1 MFARIKRVGSY
12 AYLQLVR
19 TERQAGRPRQRVLA
33 TLGRAENLQSSGE
46 LDGLLRSLS
55 QYSPR
60 ALTLICG
67 QAEPTTR
74 TWKLG
79 PVLVFERL
87 WQRLGLR
94 EILEGLLVDRQFGF
108 AVERAVF
115 VTVLHRLCVSGSDR
129 QAERWREGYWLP
141 GTEALALHHWY
152 RAMGWLGQGLPAKP
166 PNVPTP
172 FGPRC
177 VKDQIEEA
185 LFARRRDLFSSLSVA
200 FFDTTSLYFEG
211 QGGQSLGRR
220 GKSKDHRP
228 DLRQMVV
235 GVVLDQSGQPVC
247 SHLWPGNTTDVKS
260 LVPVAKDLQQR
271 FGVERIC
278 VVADRGMISAQTI
291 AQLEAMGWDYILG
304 ARMRS
309 QSEVR
314 DEVVGKLTAVPQ
326 GFAVVHP
333 EREQAKDP
341 SPLAVKEVWVGDHRY
356 VVCYNAE
363 QARKDA
369 HDRTGIVAGLRQ
381 ALRAGDKSLV
391 GNQGYRRYLKNAGHH
406 FEIDEAK
413 LEQEARYDGVW
424 VLRTNT
430 ALATSAVAL
439 RYKELWRVERLFRD
453 TKSLVRTRPIY
464 HKLDETIRGH
474 VFCSFL
480 ALVVLRELDRCLEQ
494 AGVEVEWNEV
504 LRDLKA
510 LQRMELQEGN
520 KRMWVRSQVQ
530 GCCAQVFKA
539 VGLALPPVLQLADA
553 PSPQRS
559 DGNDDGRDQ
568 M

>member
-19 TERQAGRPRQRVLA
+19 TERQDGRPRQRVLA
-33 TLGRAENLQSSGE
+33 TLGRVESLQARGE

-55 QYSPR
+55 QYSPQ
-60 ALTLICG
+60 ALALICG
-67 QAEPTTR
+67 QSEPATR

-79 PVLVFERL
+79 PALVFGRL
-87 WQRLGLR
+87 WQRLGLG
-94 EILEGLLVDRQFGF
+94 EILDGLLAARQFGF

-141 GTEALALHHWY
+141 GTEGLVLHHWY
-152 RAMGWLGQGLPAKP
+152 RAMAWLGQALPPGQQAGA
-166 PNVPTP
+166 TP

-177 VKDQIEEA
+177 VKDQVEEG

-235 GVVLDQSGQPVC
+235 GVVLDQAGQPVC
-247 SHLWPGNTTDVKS
+247 SHLWPGNTADVKS
-260 LVPVAKDLQQR
+260 LVPVAQDLQQR
-271 FGVERIC
+271 FGVGRIC
-278 VVADRGMISAQTI
+278 VVADRGMISAETL
-291 AQLEAMGWDYILG
+291 AQLETMGWEYILG

-314 DEVVGKLTAVPQ
+314 DAVVGKLTEVPE

-333 EREQAKDP
+333 ERERAKDP
-341 SPLAVKEVWVGDHRY
+341 SPLAVQEVQVGDHRY

-369 HDRTGIVAGLRQ
+369 HDRAAIVAGLRQ
-381 ALRAGDKSLV
+381 ALRAGDKRLV

-406 FEIDEAK
+406 FEVDEAK
-413 LEQEARYDGVW
+413 LAQEARYDGLW

-430 ALATSAVAL
+430 DLGAAAGAL

-480 ALVVLRELDRCLEQ
+480 ALVLLRELDRCLEQ
-494 AGVEVEWNEV
+494 ARVRVEWNDL

-510 LQRMELQEGN
+510 RQRMERQEGP

-530 GCCAQVFKA
+530 GCCAQVFHA
-539 VGLALPPVLQLADA
+539 VGLALPPVLELADRT
-553 PSPQRS
+553 PTSPP
-559 DGNDDGRDQ
+559 
-568 M
+568 

>member
-1 MFARIKRVGSY
+1 M
-12 AYLQLVR
+12 
-19 TERQAGRPRQRVLA
+19 LA
-33 TLGRAENLQSSGE
+33 TLGRVEHLQSGGE

-55 QYSPR
+55 QYSPQ
-60 ALTLICG
+60 ALALVCG
-67 QAEPTTR
+67 QTPPTTR

-87 WQRLGLR
+87 WQRLGLG
-94 EILEGLLVDRQFGF
+94 EILNGLLAGRQFGF
-108 AVERAVF
+108 AVERAIF

-129 QAERWREGYWLP
+129 QAERWRQGYWLP
-141 GTEALALHHWY
+141 GTEGLALHHWY
-152 RAMGWLGQGLPAKP
+152 RAMAWLGKALAAGP
-166 PNVPTP
+166 PEARPL
-172 FGPRC
+172 GPRC

-211 QGGQSLGRR
+211 QGGESLGRR

-260 LVPVAKDLQQR
+260 LVPVARDLQQR
-271 FGVERIC
+271 FGVGRIC
-278 VVADRGMISAQTI
+278 VVADRGMISAQTM

-309 QSEVR
+309 QIEVR
-314 DEVVGKLTAVPQ
+314 DEVVGRLTAVPQ

-341 SPLAVKEVWVGDHRY
+341 SPLAVKEVWVGAHRY

-369 HDRTGIVAGLRQ
+369 HDRAAIVVGLRQ

-413 LEQEARYDGVW
+413 LQQEARYDGLW

-430 ALATSAVAL
+430 DLATAAVAL

-464 HKLDETIRGH
+464 HKRDQTIRGH

-480 ALVVLRELDRCLEQ
+480 ALVLLRELDRCLEQ
-494 AGVEVEWNEV
+494 AGIDAEWNDV

-510 LQRMELQEGN
+510 LQRMELQEGD
-520 KRMWVRSQVQ
+520 KRMWIRSQVQ

-539 VGLALPPVLQLADA
+539 VGLAVGWGLLISSDSRGTAVGLALPPVLQLADA
-553 PSPQRS
+553 PSPPRS
-559 DGNDDGRDQ
+559 EWDDNGRGQ

>member
-1 MFARIKRVGSY
+1 MFARIKRVGAY

-19 TERQAGRPRQRVLA
+19 TERREGRPRQRVLA
-33 TLGRAENLQSSGE
+33 TLGRVEALQASGE

-55 QYSPR
+55 EYSPQ
-60 ALTLICG
+60 ALALICG
-67 QAEPTTR
+67 QTEPSTW

-79 PVLVFERL
+79 PCLVFQRL
-87 WQRLGLR
+87 WQRLGLDK
-94 EILEGLLVDRQFGF
+94 ILEELLAPRQFGF

-115 VTVLHRLCVSGSDR
+115 VTVLQRLCVSGSDR
-129 QAERWREGYWLP
+129 QAERWRASYWLP
-141 GTEALALHHWY
+141 GTEGLALHHWY
-152 RAMGWLGQGLPAKP
+152 RAMAWLGGALPHSQQTEA
-166 PNVPTP
+166 TP
-172 FGPRC
+172 LGPRC
-177 VKDQIEEA
+177 VKDQVEEA
-185 LFARRRDLFSSLSVA
+185 LFARRQDLFSSLSVV

-235 GVVLDQSGQPVC
+235 GVVLDQAGQPVC
-247 SHLWPGNTTDVKS
+247 SHLWPGNTADVKS
-260 LVPVAKDLQQR
+260 LGPVAKDLQRR
-271 FGVERIC
+271 FGVGRIC

-291 AQLEAMGWDYILG
+291 RELETLGWEYILG

-309 QSEVR
+309 QREVR
-314 DEVVGKLTAVPQ
+314 DGVVGKLTEVPE

-333 EREQAKDP
+333 ERQRAKDP
-341 SPLAVKEVWVGDHRY
+341 SPLAVKEVRVGAHRY

-363 QARKDA
+363 PARKDA
-369 HDRTGIVAGLRQ
+369 HDREAIVAGLRQ

-391 GNQGYRRYLKNAGHH
+391 GNQGYRRYLRNAGHH

-413 LEQEARYDGVW
+413 LEQEARYDGLW

-430 ALATSAVAL
+430 DLEMARVAL

-480 ALVVLRELDRCLEQ
+480 ALVLLRELDRCLEG
-494 AGVEVEWNEV
+494 AGLRIEWNDL

-510 LQRMELQEGN
+510 LQRMELQEGS

-530 GCCAQVFKA
+530 GCCAQVFSA
-539 VGLALPPVLQLADA
+539 VGLALPPVLQLADP
-553 PSPQRS
+553 PSASPS
-559 DGNDDGRDQ
+559 
-568 M
+568 

>member
-1 MFARIKRVGSY
+1 MFARIKRVGAY

-19 TERQAGRPRQRVLA
+19 TERHGGPPRQRVLA
-33 TLGRAENLQSSGE
+33 TLGRVEHLQSCGE

-55 QYSPR
+55 QYSPQ
-60 ALTLICG
+60 ALALVCG
-67 QAEPTTR
+67 QTQPTTR

-79 PVLVFERL
+79 PVRVFERL
-87 WQRLGLR
+87 WQRLGLG
-94 EILEGLLVDRQFGF
+94 EMLNGLLAGRQFGF
-108 AVERAVF
+108 GVERAIF

-129 QAERWREGYWLP
+129 QAERWRQGYWLP
-141 GTEALALHHWY
+141 GTEGLALHHWY
-152 RAMGWLGQGLPAKP
+152 RALAWLGETLAAGP
-166 PNVPTP
+166 PGARPL
-172 FGPRC
+172 GPRC

-211 QGGQSLGRR
+211 PGGESLGRR

-247 SHLWPGNTTDVKS
+247 SHLWLGNTTDVKS
-260 LVPVAKDLQQR
+260 LVPVARDWQQR
-271 FGVERIC
+271 FGVGQIC
-278 VVADRGMISAQTI
+278 VVADRGMISAPTI
-291 AQLEAMGWDYILG
+291 AQLEVMGWEYILG

-333 EREQAKDP
+333 ERERAKDP
-341 SPLAVKEVWVGDHRY
+341 SPLAVKEVRVGAHRY
-356 VVCYNAE
+356 GVCYNAE

-369 HDRTGIVAGLRQ
+369 HDRAAIVAGLRQ

-391 GNQGYRRYLKNAGHH
+391 GNQGDRRYLKSAGHH

-413 LEQEARYDGVW
+413 LQPEARYDGLW

-430 ALATSAVAL
+430 DLAAAAVAL

-453 TKSLVRTRPIY
+453 TKSLVRTRPIC
-464 HKLDETIRGH
+464 HKPDPTIQGH

-480 ALVVLRELDRCLEQ
+480 ALVLLRELDQCLEQ
-494 AGVEVEWNEV
+494 AGLHAEWNDV

-510 LQRMELQEGN
+510 LQRMELQEGD
-520 KRMWVRSQVQ
+520 KRMWIRS
-530 GCCAQVFKA
+530 
-539 VGLALPPVLQLADA
+539 
-553 PSPQRS
+553 
-559 DGNDDGRDQ
+559 
-568 M
+568 

>member
-1 MFARIKRVGSY
+1 MFARIKRVGAY

-19 TERQAGRPRQRVLA
+19 TERQEGRPRQRVLA
-33 TLGRAENLQSSGE
+33 TLGRVEALQIGGE

-60 ALTLICG
+60 ALALICG
-67 QAEPTTR
+67 QSEPRTR

-79 PVLVFERL
+79 PALVFERL
-87 WQRLGLR
+87 WQRLGLG
-94 EILEGLLVDRQFGF
+94 EILEGLLAQRQFGF

-141 GTEALALHHWY
+141 GTEGLALHHWY
-152 RAMGWLGQGLPAKP
+152 RAMAWLGEALPEGQQTGA
-166 PNVPTP
+166 TP

-177 VKDQIEEA
+177 VKDQVEEG

-235 GVVLDQSGQPVC
+235 GVVLDQAGQPVC
-247 SHLWPGNTTDVKS
+247 THLWPGNTADVKS
-260 LVPVAKDLQQR
+260 LVPVAQDLQQR
-271 FGVERIC
+271 FGVGRIC
-278 VVADRGMISAQTI
+278 VVADRGMISAETLT
-291 AQLEAMGWDYILG
+291 QLEGMGWEYILG

-314 DEVVGKLTAVPQ
+314 DAVVGKLTEVPE
-326 GFAVVHP
+326 GFAIVHP
-333 EREQAKDP
+333 DRERAKDP
-341 SPLAVKEVWVGDHRY
+341 SPLAVKEVQIGTHRY
-356 VVCYNAE
+356 VVCYNGE

-369 HDRTGIVAGLRQ
+369 HDRTAIVAGLRQ

-391 GNQGYRRYLKNAGHH
+391 GNQGYRRYLRNAGSH

-413 LEQEARYDGVW
+413 LQQEARYDGLW

-430 ALATSAVAL
+430 DLGSAGVAL

-480 ALVVLRELDRCLEQ
+480 ALVLLRELDRCLEQ
-494 AGVEVEWNEV
+494 AGVRVEWNDL

-510 LQRMELQEGN
+510 LQRMELQEGP

-530 GCCAQVFKA
+530 GSCAQVFKA

-553 PSPQRS
+553 WPLQPEPE
-559 DGNDDGRDQ
+559 GEERDQ

>member
-1 MFARIKRVGSY
+1 MFARIKRVGFY

-33 TLGRAENLQSSGE
+33 TLGRVESLQSSGE
-46 LDGLLRSLS
+46 LDGLLRRLS

-60 ALTLICG
+60 ALALIWG
-67 QAEPTTR
+67 QTEPAAR

-94 EILEGLLVDRQFGF
+94 EILEGLLANRQFGF
-108 AVERAVF
+108 AVERTVF

-141 GTEALALHHWY
+141 GTEGLALHHWY
-152 RAMGWLGQGLPAKP
+152 RAMGWLGQGLPARP

-185 LFARRRDLFSSLSVA
+185 LFSRRRDLFSSLSVA

-291 AQLEAMGWDYILG
+291 AQLEAMGWEYILG

-341 SPLAVKEVWVGDHRY
+341 SPLAVKEVWVGAHRY

-369 HDRTGIVAGLRQ
+369 HDRAGIVAGLRQ

-413 LEQEARYDGVW
+413 REQEARYDGVW

-430 ALATSAVAL
+430 ALTTATVAL

-480 ALVVLRELDRCLEQ
+480 ALMVLRELDRCLEQ
-494 AGVEVEWNEV
+494 AGVAVEWNDG

-510 LQRMELQEGN
+510 LQRMELQEGD

-553 PSPQRS
+553 PSQNRAE
-559 DGNDDGRDQ
+559 GDDDRRDP

>member
-1 MFARIKRVGSY
+1 MLARIKRVGFY

-19 TERQAGRPRQRVLA
+19 TERQNGCPRQRVLA
-33 TLGRAENLQSSGE
+33 TLGRVEHLRNCGE

-55 QYSPR
+55 QYSPQ
-60 ALTLICG
+60 ALALVCG
-67 QAEPTTR
+67 QTQPTTR

-87 WQRLGLR
+87 GQRLGLG
-94 EILEGLLVDRQFGF
+94 EILAELLAERQFGF

-141 GTEALALHHWY
+141 GTEGLALHHGY
-152 RAMGWLGQGLPAKP
+152 RAMAWLGEALAEGP
-166 PNVPTP
+166 PGARP

-177 VKDQIEEA
+177 VKDQIEGA
-185 LFARRRDLFSSLSVA
+185 LFARRQDLFSSLSVA

-211 QGGQSLGRR
+211 QGGESLGRR

-260 LVPVAKDLQQR
+260 LVPVARDLQQR
-271 FGVERIC
+271 FGVGRIC

-291 AQLEAMGWDYILG
+291 AQLEAMGWEYILG

-314 DEVVGKLTAVPQ
+314 DEVVGKLSTVPQ

-333 EREQAKDP
+333 ERAQAKDP
-341 SPLAVKEVWVGDHRY
+341 SPLAVKEVWVGAHRY
-356 VVCYNAE
+356 VVGYNAE

-369 HDRTGIVAGLRQ
+369 HDRAAIVAGLRQ
-381 ALRAGDKSLV
+381 VLRAGDKKLV

-413 LEQEARYDGVW
+413 LQQEARYDGLW

-430 ALATSAVAL
+430 DLATAAVAL

-464 HKLDETIRGH
+464 HKLDQTIRGH

-480 ALVVLRELDRCLEQ
+480 ALVLLRELDRCLEQ
-494 AGVEVEWNEV
+494 AGVHAEWNDV

-510 LQRMELQEGN
+510 LQRMELQEGD
-520 KRMWVRSQVQ
+520 KRMWIRSQVQ
-530 GCCAQVFKA
+530 GYCTQVFKA

-553 PSPQRS
+553 PSPLRS
-559 DGNDDGRDQ
+559 ELDDDRRNR

>member
-19 TERQAGRPRQRVLA
+19 TERRDGRPRQRVLA
-33 TLGRAENLQSSGE
+33 TLGRVEALQVSGE

-55 QYSPR
+55 QYSPQ
-60 ALTLICG
+60 ALALICG
-67 QAEPTTR
+67 QTEPRTR

-79 PVLVFERL
+79 PALVFERL
-87 WQRLGLR
+87 WQRLGLG
-94 EILEGLLVDRQFGF
+94 EILEGLLAQRQFGF
-108 AVERAVF
+108 AVERALF

-129 QAERWREGYWLP
+129 QAERWRESYWLP
-141 GTEALALHHWY
+141 GTERLALHHWY
-152 RAMGWLGQGLPAKP
+152 RAMAWLGQALPEGQQMGAP
-166 PNVPTP
+166 P

-177 VKDQIEEA
+177 VKDQVEEA
-185 LFARRRDLFSSLSVA
+185 LFARRRDLFSRLSVA

-235 GVVLDQSGQPVC
+235 GVVLDQAGHPVC
-247 SHLWPGNTTDVKS
+247 SHLWPGNTADVKS
-260 LVPVAKDLQQR
+260 LVPVAQDLQQR
-271 FGVERIC
+271 FGVGQVC
-278 VVADRGMISAQTI
+278 VVADRGMISAETMT
-291 AQLEAMGWDYILG
+291 QLEAMGWQYILG

-314 DEVVGKLTAVPQ
+314 DAVVGQLTEVPE

-333 EREQAKDP
+333 ERERAKDP
-341 SPLAVKEVWVGDHRY
+341 SPLAVKEVWVGTHRY

-369 HDRTGIVAGLRQ
+369 HDRAAIGAGLRQ

-413 LEQEARYDGVW
+413 LQREARYDGLW

-430 ALATSAVAL
+430 DLAAAGVAL

-480 ALVVLRELDRCLEQ
+480 ALVLVRELDRCLEQ
-494 AGVEVEWNEV
+494 AGVRVEWNDL

-510 LQRMELQEGN
+510 LQQMELQEGP

-530 GCCAQVFKA
+530 GCCAQVFSA
-539 VGLALPPVLQLADA
+539 VGLALPPVLQLAEL
-553 PSPQRS
+553 PSALPP
-559 DGNDDGRDQ
+559 
-568 M
+568 

>member
-19 TERQAGRPRQRVLA
+19 TERQEGRPRQRVLA
-33 TLGRAENLQSSGE
+33 TLGRVESLQASGE
-46 LDGLLRSLS
+46 LDGLLHSLS
-55 QYSPR
+55 QYSPQ
-60 ALTLICG
+60 ALALICG
-67 QAEPTTR
+67 QTEPETR

-79 PVLVFERL
+79 PALVFERL
-87 WQRLGLR
+87 WQRLGLA
-94 EILEGLLVDRQFGF
+94 EILEGLLAARQFGF

-115 VTVLHRLCVSGSDR
+115 VTVLHRLCVAGSDR

-141 GTEALALHHWY
+141 GTEELALHHWY
-152 RAMGWLGQGLPAKP
+152 RAMAWLGQALPEGQQKGA
-166 PNVPTP
+166 TP

-177 VKDQIEEA
+177 VKDQVEEA
-185 LFARRRDLFSSLSVA
+185 LFARRRDLFSGLSVV

-211 QGGQSLGRR
+211 QGGQQLGRR

-235 GVVLDQSGQPVC
+235 GVVLDQAGQPVC
-247 SHLWPGNTTDVKS
+247 SHLWPGNTADVKS
-260 LVPVAKDLQQR
+260 LVPVVQDLQQR
-271 FGVERIC
+271 FGVGRIC
-278 VVADRGMISAQTI
+278 VVADRGMISAETI
-291 AQLEAMGWDYILG
+291 AQLEAMGWEYILG

-309 QSEVR
+309 QREVR
-314 DEVVGKLTAVPQ
+314 DAVVGQLAGVPER
-326 GFAVVHP
+326 FAVVHP
-333 EREQAKDP
+333 ERERAKDP
-341 SPLAVKEVWVGDHRY
+341 SPLAVQEVQVGDHRY

-369 HDRTGIVAGLRQ
+369 HDRAAIVAGLRQ

-391 GNQGYRRYLKNAGHH
+391 GNHGYRRYLKNAGHH
-406 FEIDEAK
+406 FEVDEGK
-413 LEQEARYDGVW
+413 LAQEARYDGLW

-430 ALATSAVAL
+430 DLGAAAVAL

-453 TKSLVRTRPIY
+453 TKSLLRTRPIF

-480 ALVVLRELDRCLEQ
+480 ALVLVRELDRCLEQ
-494 AGVEVEWNEV
+494 AGVRVEWNDL

-510 LQRMELQEGN
+510 LQLMELQEGP

-530 GCCAQVFKA
+530 GCCASVFSA
-539 VGLALPPVLQLADA
+539 VGLALPPVLQLADRTST
-553 PSPQRS
+553 SPP
-559 DGNDDGRDQ
+559 
-568 M
+568 

>member
-1 MFARIKRVGSY
+1 MFARIKRVGAY

-19 TERQAGRPRQRVLA
+19 TERQDGRPRQRVLA
-33 TLGRAENLQSSGE
+33 TLGRVESLQASGE
-46 LDGLLRSLS
+46 LDGLLHSLS
-55 QYSPR
+55 QYSPQ
-60 ALTLICG
+60 ALALICG
-67 QAEPTTR
+67 QTEPETR

-79 PVLVFERL
+79 PALVFERL
-87 WQRLGLR
+87 WQRLGLG
-94 EILEGLLVDRQFGF
+94 EILEGLLAPRQFGF
-108 AVERAVF
+108 AVERAGF
-115 VTVLHRLCVSGSDR
+115 VAVLHRLCVSGSDR

-152 RAMGWLGQGLPAKP
+152 RAMAWLGQALPEGQQKGA
-166 PNVPTP
+166 TP

-177 VKDQIEEA
+177 VKDQMEEA
-185 LFARRRDLFSSLSVA
+185 LFARRRDLFSGLSVV

-211 QGGQSLGRR
+211 QGGQKLGRR

-235 GVVLDQSGQPVC
+235 GGVLDQAGQPVC
-247 SHLWPGNTTDVKS
+247 SHLWPGNTADVKS
-260 LVPVAKDLQQR
+260 LVPVAQDLQQR
-271 FGVERIC
+271 FGVGRIC
-278 VVADRGMISAQTI
+278 VVADRGMISTETI
-291 AQLEAMGWDYILG
+291 AQLEAMGWEYILG

-309 QSEVR
+309 QREVR
-314 DEVVGKLTAVPQ
+314 DAVVGKLAGVPE

-333 EREQAKDP
+333 ERERAKDP
-341 SPLAVKEVWVGDHRY
+341 SPLAVKEVRVGPHRY

-369 HDRTGIVAGLRQ
+369 HDRAAIVMGLRQ

-391 GNQGYRRYLKNAGHH
+391 GNLGYRRYLKNAGHH

-413 LEQEARYDGVW
+413 LQREARYDGLG

-430 ALATSAVAL
+430 DLATEALAL

-453 TKSLVRTRPIY
+453 TKSLVRTRPIF

-480 ALVVLRELDRCLEQ
+480 ALVLVRELDRCLEQ
-494 AGVEVEWNEV
+494 AGVRVEWNDL

-510 LQRMELQEGN
+510 LQRMELQEGP
-520 KRMWVRSQVQ
+520 KRLWVRSQVQ
-530 GCCAQVFKA
+530 GCCAQVFHA
-539 VGLALPPVLQLADA
+539 VGLALPPVLQLADPA
-553 PSPQRS
+553 PAPPS
-559 DGNDDGRDQ
+559 
-568 M
+568 

>member
-1 MFARIKRVGSY
+1 MAW
-12 AYLQLVR
+12 
-19 TERQAGRPRQRVLA
+19 
-33 TLGRAENLQSSGE
+33 LG
-46 LDGLLRSLS
+46 
-55 QYSPR
+55 
-60 ALTLICG
+60 
-67 QAEPTTR
+67 
-74 TWKLG
+74 
-79 PVLVFERL
+79 
-87 WQRLGLR
+87 
-94 EILEGLLVDRQFGF
+94 
-108 AVERAVF
+108 
-115 VTVLHRLCVSGSDR
+115 
-129 QAERWREGYWLP
+129 
-141 GTEALALHHWY
+141 EALSA
-152 RAMGWLGQGLPAKP
+152 GP
-166 PNVPTP
+166 PSGATP

-211 QGGQSLGRR
+211 QGGTSLGRR

-235 GVVLDQSGQPVC
+235 GVVLDQEGQPVC
-247 SHLWPGNTTDVKS
+247 SHLWPGNTADVKS
-260 LVPVAKDLQQR
+260 LVPVARDLQQR
-271 FGVERIC
+271 FGVGRIC
-278 VVADRGMISAQTI
+278 VVADRGMISAETI
-291 AQLEAMGWDYILG
+291 AQLEALGWEYILG
-304 ARMRS
+304 ARMRN
-309 QSEVR
+309 QREVR

-326 GFAVVHP
+326 SFAVVHP

-341 SPLAVKEVWVGDHRY
+341 SPLAVKEVRVGAHRY

-369 HDRTGIVAGLRQ
+369 HDRAAIVAGLRQ
-381 ALRAGDKSLV
+381 ALRAGDKSLI
-391 GNQGYRRYLKNAGHH
+391 GNQGYRRYLKNPGHH
-406 FEIDEAK
+406 FEIDEEA
-413 LEQEARYDGVW
+413 LHREARYDGLW

-430 ALATSAVAL
+430 DLATVGVAL

-494 AGVEVEWNEV
+494 AGVHAEWNDV

-510 LQRMELQEGN
+510 LQRMELQEGD
-520 KRMWVRSQVQ
+520 KRMWIRSQVQ

-539 VGLALPPVLQLADA
+539 VGLALPPVLQLGDA
-553 PSPQRS
+553 PSPLRS
-559 DGNDDGRDQ
+559 EWDDNGRDR

>member
-1 MFARIKRVGSY
+1 
-12 AYLQLVR
+12 
-19 TERQAGRPRQRVLA
+19 
-33 TLGRAENLQSSGE
+33 
-46 LDGLLRSLS
+46 
-55 QYSPR
+55 
-60 ALTLICG
+60 
-67 QAEPTTR
+67 
-74 TWKLG
+74 
-79 PVLVFERL
+79 
-87 WQRLGLR
+87 
-94 EILEGLLVDRQFGF
+94 
-108 AVERAVF
+108 
-115 VTVLHRLCVSGSDR
+115 
-129 QAERWREGYWLP
+129 LP
-141 GTEALALHHWY
+141 HWY
-152 RAMGWLGQGLPAKP
+152 RAMAWLGEALPAGQQTGA
-166 PNVPTP
+166 TP

-177 VKDQIEEA
+177 VKDQVEA
-185 LFARRRDLFSSLSVA
+185 GLFARRRDLFSRLSVA

-220 GKSKDHRP
+220 GKSKDQRP

-235 GVVLDQSGQPVC
+235 GVVLDQAGQPVC
-247 SHLWPGNTTDVKS
+247 SHLWPGNTADVKS
-260 LVPVAKDLQQR
+260 LVPVAQDLQQR
-271 FGVERIC
+271 FGVGRIC
-278 VVADRGMISAQTI
+278 VVADRGMISTETLT
-291 AQLEAMGWDYILG
+291 QLEGMGWEYILG

-314 DEVVGKLTAVPQ
+314 DAVVGKLTEVPE

-333 EREQAKDP
+333 ERERAKDP
-341 SPLAVKEVWVGDHRY
+341 SPLAVREVQVGDHRY

-369 HDRTGIVAGLRQ
+369 HDRAAIVAGLRQ

-391 GNQGYRRYLKNAGHH
+391 GNQGYRRYLRNAGHH

-413 LEQEARYDGVW
+413 LAQEARYDGLW

-430 ALATSAVAL
+430 DLGAAAVAL

-464 HKLDETIRGH
+464 HKLDQTIRGH

-480 ALVVLRELDRCLEQ
+480 ALVLLRELDRCLEQ
-494 AGVEVEWNEV
+494 TGVRVEWNDL

-510 LQRMELQEGN
+510 LQRMELQEGP

-553 PSPQRS
+553 WPLQPEPE
-559 DGNDDGRDQ
+559 GEERDQ

>member
-19 TERQAGRPRQRVLA
+19 TERQEGRPRQRVLA
-33 TLGRAENLQSSGE
+33 TLGRVEALQIGGE

-60 ALTLICG
+60 ALALICG
-67 QAEPTTR
+67 QSEPRTR

-79 PVLVFERL
+79 PALVFERL
-87 WQRLGLR
+87 WQRLGLG
-94 EILEGLLVDRQFGF
+94 EILEGLLAQRQFGF

-141 GTEALALHHWY
+141 GTEGLALHHWY
-152 RAMGWLGQGLPAKP
+152 RAMAWLGEALPAGQQTGA
-166 PNVPTP
+166 TP

-177 VKDQIEEA
+177 VKDQVEA
-185 LFARRRDLFSSLSVA
+185 GLFARRRDLFSRLSVA

-220 GKSKDHRP
+220 GKSKDQRP

-235 GVVLDQSGQPVC
+235 GVVLDQAGQPVC
-247 SHLWPGNTTDVKS
+247 SHLWPGNTADVKS
-260 LVPVAKDLQQR
+260 LVPVAQDLQQR
-271 FGVERIC
+271 FGVGRIC
-278 VVADRGMISAQTI
+278 VVADRWMISTETLT
-291 AQLEAMGWDYILG
+291 QLEGMGWEYILG

-314 DEVVGKLTAVPQ
+314 DAVVGKLTEVPE

-333 EREQAKDP
+333 ERERAKDP
-341 SPLAVKEVWVGDHRY
+341 SPLAVREVQVGDHRY

-369 HDRTGIVAGLRQ
+369 HDRAAIVVGLRQ

-391 GNQGYRRYLKNAGHH
+391 GNQGYRRYLRNAGHH

-413 LEQEARYDGVW
+413 LAQEARYDGLW

-430 ALATSAVAL
+430 DLGAAAVAL

-464 HKLDETIRGH
+464 HKLDQTIRGH

-480 ALVVLRELDRCLEQ
+480 ALVLLRELDRCLEQ
-494 AGVEVEWNEV
+494 TGVRVEWNDL

-510 LQRMELQEGN
+510 LQRMELQEGP

-553 PSPQRS
+553 WPLQPEPE
-559 DGNDDGRDQ
+559 GEERDQ

>member
-1 MFARIKRVGSY
+1 MFARIKRVGAY

-19 TERQAGRPRQRVLA
+19 TERCGGPPRQRVLA
-33 TLGRAENLQSSGE
+33 TLGRVEHLQMSGE

-55 QYSPR
+55 QYSPQ
-60 ALTLICG
+60 ALALVCG
-67 QAEPTTR
+67 QTEPATR

-87 WQRLGLR
+87 WQRLGLG
-94 EILEGLLVDRQFGF
+94 EILNGLLAGRQFGF
-108 AVERAVF
+108 AVERAIF

-129 QAERWREGYWLP
+129 QAERWRQGYWLP
-141 GTEALALHHWY
+141 GTEGLALHHWY
-152 RAMGWLGQGLPAKP
+152 RAMGWLGEPLTEG
-166 PNVPTP
+166 VPGATP

-177 VKDQIEEA
+177 VKDQVEEA
-185 LFARRRDLFSSLSVA
+185 LFARRWDLFSALSVV

-211 QGGQSLGRR
+211 QGGQRLGRR

-228 DLRQMVV
+228 DLPQMVV
-235 GVVLDQSGQPVC
+235 GVVLDQGGQPLC
-247 SHLWPGNTTDVKS
+247 SHLWPGNTADVRS
-260 LVPVAKDLQQR
+260 LVPVAKDLQRR
-271 FGVERIC
+271 FGVGRIC
-278 VVADRGMISAQTI
+278 VVADRGMISAETI
-291 AQLEAMGWDYILG
+291 RQLEELGWEYILG

-309 QSEVR
+309 QSEVC
-314 DEVVGKLTAVPQ
+314 DQVVGSLREVPE
-326 GFAVVHP
+326 GFTVVHP
-333 EREQAKDP
+333 ERACAKDP
-341 SPLAVKEVWVGDHRY
+341 SPLAVKEVRVGAHRY

-369 HDRTGIVAGLRQ
+369 HDREGIVGGLRQ

-391 GNQGYRRYLKNAGHH
+391 GNQGYRRFLKNPGHH
-406 FEIDEAK
+406 FEVDEAK
-413 LEQEARYDGVW
+413 LQSEARYDGLW

-430 ALATSAVAL
+430 DLASAVVAL

-480 ALVVLRELDRCLEQ
+480 ALVLLRELDRCLEE
-494 AGVEVEWNEV
+494 AGVEAEWNDV

-510 LQRMELQEGN
+510 LQRMELQEGD
-520 KRMWVRSQVQ
+520 KRMWIRSQVQ
-530 GCCAQVFKA
+530 GSCVAVFRA
-539 VGLALPPVLQLADA
+539 VGLALPPVLQLADQPPA
-553 PSPQRS
+553 QS
-559 DGNDDGRDQ
+559 
-568 M
+568 

>member
-19 TERQAGRPRQRVLA
+19 TERQEGRPRQRVLA
-33 TLGRAENLQSSGE
+33 TLGRVEALQIGGE

-60 ALTLICG
+60 ALALICG
-67 QAEPTTR
+67 QSEPRTR

-79 PVLVFERL
+79 PALVFERL
-87 WQRLGLR
+87 WQRLGLG
-94 EILEGLLVDRQFGF
+94 EILEGLLAQRQFGF

-141 GTEALALHHWY
+141 GTEGLALHHWY
-152 RAMGWLGQGLPAKP
+152 RAMAWLGEALPAGQQTGA
-166 PNVPTP
+166 TP

-177 VKDQIEEA
+177 VKDQVEA
-185 LFARRRDLFSSLSVA
+185 GLFARRRDLFSRLSVA

-220 GKSKDHRP
+220 GKSKDQRP

-235 GVVLDQSGQPVC
+235 GVVLDQAGQPVC
-247 SHLWPGNTTDVKS
+247 SHLWPGNTADVKS
-260 LVPVAKDLQQR
+260 LVPVAQDLQQR
-271 FGVERIC
+271 FGVGRIC
-278 VVADRGMISAQTI
+278 VVADRGMISTETLT
-291 AQLEAMGWDYILG
+291 QLEGMGWEYILG

-314 DEVVGKLTAVPQ
+314 DAVVGKLTEVPE

-333 EREQAKDP
+333 ERERAKDP
-341 SPLAVKEVWVGDHRY
+341 SPLAVREVQVGDHRY

-369 HDRTGIVAGLRQ
+369 HDRAAIVAGLRQ

-391 GNQGYRRYLKNAGHH
+391 GNQGYRRYLRNAGHH

-413 LEQEARYDGVW
+413 LAQEARYDGLW

-430 ALATSAVAL
+430 DLGAAAVAL

-464 HKLDETIRGH
+464 HKLDQTIRGH

-480 ALVVLRELDRCLEQ
+480 ALVLLRELDRCLEQ
-494 AGVEVEWNEV
+494 TGVRVEWNDL

-510 LQRMELQEGN
+510 LQRMELQEGP

-553 PSPQRS
+553 WPLQPEPE
-559 DGNDDGRDQ
+559 GEERDQ

>member
-1 MFARIKRVGSY
+1 MFARIKRVGAY

-19 TERQAGRPRQRVLA
+19 TERCGGRPRQRVLA
-33 TLGRAENLQSSGE
+33 TLGRVEQLQKGGE

-60 ALTLICG
+60 ALALVCG
-67 QAEPTTR
+67 QSQPTTQS
-74 TWKLG
+74 WKLG
-79 PVLVFERL
+79 PALVFERL
-87 WQRLGLR
+87 WQRLEVG
-94 EILEGLLVDRQFGF
+94 EILSGLLAGRGFGF
-108 AVERAVF
+108 AVERAIF

-129 QAERWREGYWLP
+129 QAERWRQGYWLP
-141 GTEALALHHWY
+141 GTEGLALHHWY
-152 RAMGWLGQGLPAKP
+152 RAMAWLGEALPEGELGAR
-166 PNVPTP
+166 T

-177 VKDQIEEA
+177 VKDQVEEG
-185 LFARRRDLFSSLSVA
+185 LFARRRDLFSALSVA

-235 GVVLDQSGQPVC
+235 GVVLDQEGQPLC
-247 SHLWPGNTTDVKS
+247 SHLWPGNTADVKS
-260 LVPVAKDLQQR
+260 LVPVARDLERR
-271 FGVERIC
+271 FGVGRIC

-291 AQLEAMGWDYILG
+291 GQLEELGWEYILG

-314 DEVVGKLTAVPQ
+314 DQVVGALTAVPR
-326 GFAVVHP
+326 GFAVVYP
-333 EREQAKDP
+333 ERGCAKDP
-341 SPLAVKEVWVGDHRY
+341 SPLAVKEVCVGAHRY

-363 QARKDA
+363 QARKDG
-369 HDRTGIVAGLRQ
+369 HDREAIVAALRQ
-381 ALRAGDKSLV
+381 ALRGGDKSLV
-391 GNQGYRRYLKNAGHH
+391 GNEGYRRYLKNAGHH
-406 FEIDEAK
+406 FEVDEAK
-413 LEQEARYDGVW
+413 LQSEARYDGLW

-430 ALATSAVAL
+430 DLASAAVAL

-453 TKSLVRTRPIY
+453 AKTLLRTRPIY

-480 ALVVLRELDRCLEQ
+480 ALVLLRELDRCLEE
-494 AGVEVEWNEV
+494 AGVRAEWQDV

-510 LQRMELQEGN
+510 LQRMELQEGD
-520 KRMWVRSQVQ
+520 KRLWIRSQVQ
-530 GCCAQVFKA
+530 GCCAAVFRA
-539 VGLALPPVLQLADA
+539 VGLALPPVLQLADQP
-553 PSPQRS
+553 PSQS
-559 DGNDDGRDQ
+559 
-568 M
+568 

>member
-33 TLGRAENLQSSGE
+33 TLGRVENLQSSGE

-60 ALTLICG
+60 ALALICG
-67 QAEPTTR
+67 QTEPAVR

-94 EILEGLLVDRQFGF
+94 ESLEGLLANRQFGF
-108 AVERAVF
+108 AVERTVF

-141 GTEALALHHWY
+141 GTEGLALHHWY
-152 RAMGWLGQGLPAKP
+152 RAMAWLGQGLPARP

-172 FGPRC
+172 LGPRC

-185 LFARRRDLFSSLSVA
+185 LFSRRRDLFSSLSVA

-228 DLRQMVV
+228 DLRQMGV

-291 AQLEAMGWDYILG
+291 AQLEAMGWEYILG

-341 SPLAVKEVWVGDHRY
+341 SPLAVKEVWVGAHRY

-369 HDRTGIVAGLRQ
+369 HDRAGIVAGLRQ

-391 GNQGYRRYLKNAGHH
+391 GKHR
-406 FEIDEAK
+406 
-413 LEQEARYDGVW
+413 
-424 VLRTNT
+424 
-430 ALATSAVAL
+430 
-439 RYKELWRVERLFRD
+439 
-453 TKSLVRTRPIY
+453 
-464 HKLDETIRGH
+464 
-474 VFCSFL
+474 
-480 ALVVLRELDRCLEQ
+480 
-494 AGVEVEWNEV
+494 
-504 LRDLKA
+504 
-510 LQRMELQEGN
+510 
-520 KRMWVRSQVQ
+520 QV
-530 GCCAQVFKA
+530 
-539 VGLALPPVLQLADA
+539 
-553 PSPQRS
+553 
-559 DGNDDGRDQ
+559 
-568 M
+568 